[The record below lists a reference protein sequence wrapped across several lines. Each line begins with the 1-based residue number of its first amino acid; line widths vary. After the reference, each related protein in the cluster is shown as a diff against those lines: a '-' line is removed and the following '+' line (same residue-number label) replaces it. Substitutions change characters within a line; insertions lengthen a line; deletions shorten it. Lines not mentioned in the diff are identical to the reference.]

1 MAQPSASEPPT
12 SRWRAL
18 LECMVDRNISRL
30 LLIVGARSATDV
42 ALFLATSVVAYDIGG
57 PAAVGLVGAVR
68 VLPSMVTA
76 GSAALVADRVRRPL
90 VIAGVNACFVV
101 VALALAAGVLLDL
114 GLVYLV
120 LVQGV
125 GSLVSGLIKPSMQA
139 LLPQLVNEPRRLLPA
154 NSAWGLIDAIGGV
167 AGPAAATALLFW
179 VGPEGVFFA
188 LAVVYAVTAW
198 LAVSIRTPFQPPTH
212 PAHRRS
218 FWRDSIGGVSLFM
231 RRGGRAHF
239 AVFLTQRLLS
249 GLVTAFVILYAHE
262 VAGPDGDSASGT
274 LLAALGVGAFV
285 GSAGAMVTH
294 GHGRV
299 WFVGGS
305 ILTSLPLAVV
315 GLTSQIPVAAA
326 LLVVS
331 GAGAALAGTH
341 GATLLNRWLP
351 DHVAGRAWGALFG
364 VGAATAALGS
374 LAAPALSNWL
384 GTHDA
389 MIPVGL
395 AAAVVP
401 LLCAP
406 GLRFLESSAT
416 PRPEALAVVSRTEVL
431 SALPQVCL
439 ERLAASAVVRQVEA
453 GEVVVQQ
460 GDVGDEFYMVESG
473 ELQVTQDGH
482 DVRPLGP
489 GDSFGEVA
497 LLHSIPRTATV
508 VAATPSALLS
518 LDHEIFVATIT
529 GHAPTEDWADGAV
542 AGLLAEDADRSAR
555 VRPTE

>member
-1 MAQPSASEPPT
+1 MTVSGSAT
-12 SRWRAL
+12 TGRWRAL
-18 LECMVDRNISRL
+18 LECMVDRDISRL
-30 LLIVGARSATDV
+30 LIIVGARSATDV
-42 ALFLATSVVAYDIGG
+42 ALFLATSVVAYDLGG
-57 PAAVGLVGAVR
+57 PAAVGVVGAVR

-101 VALALAAGVLLDL
+101 VALALAAGVLLDF

-120 LVQGV
+120 LVQGI

-154 NSAWGLIDAIGGV
+154 NSAWGLIDGIGGI
-167 AGPAAATALLFW
+167 AGPAAATALMFT
-179 VGPEGVFFA
+179 VGPEGVLFA
-188 LAVVYAVTAW
+188 LAVVYALTAW
-198 LAVSIRTPFQPPTH
+198 LALTIRTPFQPPTH
-212 PAHRRS
+212 PFHRKS
-218 FWRDSIGGVSLFM
+218 FWKDSIGGVSLFM

-239 AVFLTQRLLS
+239 TVFLTQRLLS
-249 GLVTAFVILYAHE
+249 GLVTAFVILYAHD
-262 VAGPDGDSASGT
+262 VAGADGDSASGT

-285 GSAGAMVTH
+285 GSAAAMVTH

-299 WFVGGS
+299 WFVTGS
-305 ILTSLPLAVV
+305 VLTSLPLALV
-315 GLTSQIPVAAA
+315 GLTDQIPVAFV
-326 LLVVS
+326 LLLFS

-351 DHVAGRAWGALFG
+351 DHVAGGAWGAVLG

-374 LAAPALSNWL
+374 LAAPVLANWL
-384 GTHDA
+384 GIHEA
-389 MIPVGL
+389 MVPLGL
-395 AAAVVP
+395 AAALVP
-401 LLCAP
+401 IVCSP

-416 PRPEALAVVSRTEVL
+416 PTPEALAVVSRNEFL
-431 SALPQVCL
+431 SNLPDVCL
-439 ERLAASAVVRQVEA
+439 ARLAANAESRQVA
-453 GEVVVQQ
+453 TGEVVVAE
-460 GDVGDEFYMVESG
+460 GEIGDEFFMVESG

-482 DVRPLGP
+482 DVRRLGP

-508 VAATPSALLS
+508 TAVTPSSLFS
-518 LDHEIFVATIT
+518 LDHEIFVATVS

-542 AGLLAEDADRSAR
+542 AGLLAEDEHRTAR
-555 VRPTE
+555 VRSAD

>member
-1 MAQPSASEPPT
+1 MAGTATS

-18 LECMVDRNISRL
+18 LECMLDRDISRL

-42 ALFLATSVVAYDIGG
+42 ALFLATSVVAYELGG
-57 PAAVGLVGAVR
+57 ATAVGVVGAVR

-101 VALALAAGVLLDL
+101 VALALAVGVLLDL

-125 GSLVSGLIKPSMQA
+125 GSVVSGLIKPSMQA

-154 NSAWGLIDAIGGV
+154 NSAWGLIDAIGGI
-167 AGPAAATALLFW
+167 AGPAAATALLFT
-179 VGPEGVFFA
+179 VGPEGVLFA
-188 LAVVYAVTAW
+188 LAVVYALTAW
-198 LAVSIRTPFQPPTH
+198 LALSIRTPFQPPTH
-212 PAHRRS
+212 PAHRKS
-218 FWRDSIGGVSLFM
+218 FWKDSIGGVSLFM

-239 AVFLTQRLLS
+239 TVFLTQRLLS
-249 GLVTAFVILYAHE
+249 GLVTAFVILYAHD
-262 VAGPDGDSASGT
+262 VAGADGDSTSGT

-285 GSAGAMVTH
+285 GSAAAMVTH

-299 WFVGGS
+299 WFVTGS
-305 ILTSLPLAVV
+305 VMTSLPLALV
-315 GLTSQIPVAAA
+315 GLTSEIPVAFA
-326 LLVVS
+326 LLLVS

-374 LAAPALSNWL
+374 LAAPALANWL
-384 GTHDA
+384 GIHEA
-389 MIPVGL
+389 MVPLGL
-395 AAAVVP
+395 AAALVP
-401 LLCAP
+401 IVCSP

-416 PRPEALAVVSRTEVL
+416 PRPEALAVVSRNEFL
-431 SALPQVCL
+431 SNLPDVCL
-439 ERLAASAVVRQVEA
+439 ERLAANAVAREVA
-453 GEVVVQQ
+453 PGEVVVAE
-460 GDVGDEFYMVESG
+460 GEIGDEFFMVESG
-473 ELQVTQDGH
+473 ELRVTQDGH
-482 DVRPLGP
+482 DVRELGP

-508 VAATPSALLS
+508 VAVTPSSLLS
-518 LDHEIFVATIT
+518 LDHEIFVATVS

-542 AGLLAEDADRSAR
+542 AGLLAEDEHRTAR
-555 VRPTE
+555 VGSKD

>member
-1 MAQPSASEPPT
+1 MTSAAPQGSTAQPAPLN
-12 SRWRAL
+12 RWRAL
-18 LECMVDRNISRL
+18 LECMVDRNVSRL

-42 ALFLATSVVAYDIGG
+42 ALFLATSVVAYDLGG

-90 VIAGVNACFVV
+90 VIAGVNACFVL
-101 VALALAAGVLLDL
+101 VALLLACVVLLDL
-114 GLVYLV
+114 GLVALV
-120 LVQGV
+120 VVQAV
-125 GSLVSGLIKPSMQA
+125 GSVVSGLIKPSMQA
-139 LLPQLVNEPRRLLPA
+139 LLPQLVGEPRRLLPA

-167 AGPAAATALLFW
+167 AGPAGATALLFAA
-179 VGPEGVFFA
+179 GPEGVFIA

-198 LAVSIRTPFQPPTH
+198 LAVSIRSPFQPPTH
-212 PAHRRS
+212 AAYRRS
-218 FWRDSIGGVSLFM
+218 FWRDSVGGVSLFM

-249 GLVTAFVILYAHE
+249 GLVTAFVILYAHD
-262 VAGPDGDSASGT
+262 VASDGDSTSGT

-285 GSAGAMVTH
+285 GSAAAMVTH

-299 WFVGGS
+299 WFVVGS
-305 ILTSLPLAVV
+305 VLTSLPLALV
-315 GLTSQIPVAAA
+315 GLTSQIPLAAA

-374 LAAPALSNWL
+374 IAAPALSDWL

-389 MIPVGL
+389 MVPVGL
-395 AAAVVP
+395 AAALVP
-401 LLCAP
+401 VLCAP

-416 PRPEALAVVSRTEVL
+416 PSPEALAVVSRTEVL
-431 SALPQVCL
+431 GSLPKVCL
-439 ERLAASAVVRQVEA
+439 ERLAAAAVRRAVA
-453 GEVVVQQ
+453 PGEVVVRQ
-460 GDVGDEFYMVESG
+460 GDTGDEFYMVESG
-473 ELQVTQDGH
+473 ELQVSQD
-482 DVRPLGP
+482 DLEVRRLGV

-508 VAATPSALLS
+508 VALTSGSLLA
-518 LDHEIFVATIT
+518 LDHEIFVATVT

-542 AGLLAEDADRSAR
+542 AGLLAEDERRTA
-555 VRPTE
+555 T

>member
-1 MAQPSASEPPT
+1 MAGSATT

-18 LECMVDRNISRL
+18 LECMVDRDISRL
-30 LLIVGARSATDV
+30 LIIVGARSATDV
-42 ALFLATSVVAYDIGG
+42 ALFLATSVVAYELGG
-57 PAAVGLVGAVR
+57 PTAVGVVGAVR

-101 VALALAAGVLLDL
+101 VALALAAGVLLDF

-125 GSLVSGLIKPSMQA
+125 GAVVSGLIKPSMQA

-154 NSAWGLIDAIGGV
+154 SSAWGLIDAIGGV
-167 AGPAAATALLFW
+167 TGPAAATALLFT
-179 VGPEGVFFA
+179 VGPEGVLFA
-188 LAVVYAVTAW
+188 LAVVYAATAW
-198 LAVSIRTPFQPPTH
+198 LALSIRTPFQPPTH

-218 FWRDSIGGVSLFM
+218 FWRDSIGGVSLMM

-239 AVFLTQRLLS
+239 TVFLTQRLLS

-262 VAGPDGDSASGT
+262 VAGADGDHTSGT

-285 GSAGAMVTH
+285 GAAAAMVTH
-294 GHGRV
+294 GHHRV
-299 WFVGGS
+299 WFVIGS
-305 ILTSLPLAVV
+305 VLTSLPLALV
-315 GLTSQIPVAAA
+315 GLTSQIPIAFA
-326 LLVVS
+326 LLLVS
-331 GAGAALAGTH
+331 GAGAALAGVH

-374 LAAPALSNWL
+374 MAAPLLASWL
-384 GTHDA
+384 GIHEA
-389 MIPVGL
+389 MVPLGL
-395 AAAVVP
+395 AAALVP
-401 LLCAP
+401 IVCSP
-406 GLRFLESSAT
+406 GLRFLESSLT
-416 PRPEALAVVSRTEVL
+416 PRPEALAVVTANEFL
-431 SALPQVCL
+431 SNLPEVCL
-439 ERLAASAVVRQVEA
+439 ERLASNAVPLQVSP
-453 GEVVVQQ
+453 GEVVVAQ
-460 GDVGDEFYMVESG
+460 GDIGDEFYMVESG
-473 ELQVTQDGH
+473 ELQVTQEGH
-482 DVRPLGP
+482 DVRVLGP

-508 VAATPSALLS
+508 VASTPSSLLS
-518 LDHEIFVATIT
+518 LDHEIFVATVS

-542 AGLLAEDADRSAR
+542 AGLLAEDEHRVAR
-555 VRPTE
+555 VRSGD